1 MIVSE
6 DTTVFV
12 ALIWHRKI
20 NIDER
25 VPELESQPR
34 SQPRNYE
41 LTRKKMLMVGSKI
54 FLSSHCVVIGSSVK
68 VCVTLI

>member
-41 LTRKKMLMVGSKI
+41 LTRKK
-54 FLSSHCVVIGSSVK
+54 C
-68 VCVTLI
+68 